1 LITVYAI
8 ASLKLLPAL
17 QHIFTSI
24 TQIRGNLSSFSH
36 LKEDLLASIAERTST
51 TGYELKSFECLEL
64 EVVSFKYPT
73 KDNYAVRDIDLKIAK
88 NECVAFVGASGSG
101 KSTLANVLLGLLTPT
116 SGRVSINGRAHG
128 FEFCN
133 NRNSVIGYVPQ
144 SIYLTDN
151 TILENIGFGVAEDD
165 IDVGRVKTVV
175 KSANLGNF
183 IESLDHG
190 LETYVGERGVQISG
204 GQKQR
209 IGIARALYS
218 DPEILIF
225 DEATSAL
232 DGNSEKTILQSINTV
247 LHKKTIIMIAHR
259 LNTVKNCDT
268 IYVMDKGKI
277 VASGSY
283 NDLMESSEIFQGMVR
298 NA

>member
-1 LITVYAI
+1 
-8 ASLKLLPAL
+8 
-17 QHIFTSI
+17 
-24 TQIRGNLSSFSH
+24 
-36 LKEDLLASIAERTST
+36 
-51 TGYELKSFECLEL
+51 
-64 EVVSFKYPT
+64 
-73 KDNYAVRDIDLKIAK
+73 
-88 NECVAFVGASGSG
+88 
-101 KSTLANVLLGLLTPT
+101 
-116 SGRVSINGRAHG
+116 
-128 FEFCN
+128 
-133 NRNSVIGYVPQ
+133 VPQ